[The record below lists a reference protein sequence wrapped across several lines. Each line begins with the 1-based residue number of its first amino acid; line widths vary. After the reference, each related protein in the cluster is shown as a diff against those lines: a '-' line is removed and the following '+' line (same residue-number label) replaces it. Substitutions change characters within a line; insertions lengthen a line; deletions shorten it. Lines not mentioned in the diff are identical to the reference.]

1 MKQQDIDRLSL
12 AERASMPTPA
22 LFTKIRNIGLLLA
35 AVSSALLAAPVT
47 LPAVVTTIAGY
58 LAVASG
64 VASAVSQVAVKG

>member
-1 MKQQDIDRLSL
+1 MKQQEIDRLSL
-12 AERASMPTPA
+12 VERASLPTPV

-35 AVSSALLAAPVT
+35 AVSGALLAAPFS

-58 LAVASG
+58 LGLASS